1 MSDFKSYSPETA
13 GLIIRSLKGLAGN
26 YDGMD
31 LNAPHNLSNPWPR
44 RNWFLAR
51 WDNLPYGEIRN
62 PNLRLREMRRGILPQ
77 LERQLAALLYSLDI
91 VDMPR
96 GSISIHL
103 DAQVI
108 ITHLGYTLE
117 ELNNFV
123 RSIAP
128 VDRNQL
134 RNHNYC
140 GLKDVRCHSLVEFI
154 DSLMRNQIWTLFRH
168 HIKFI
173 QVRQSADKSPI
184 GSDERCDLA
193 NQRRAVAQATA
204 LSSESIVNLIEWTR
218 RSDFSDLEGEWQCTV
233 KEINLTL
240 EGLAS
245 RIEST
250 NRLEQERVSNEK
262 DQLATESPSTADVI
276 RSNPSSIS
284 EHGDDQS
291 VASLS
296 FGLFEEPPIRPQ
308 LIQLAK
314 STIPFFKLF
323 RILFNKLLKTPTG
336 KPTFTFGTTM
346 SSAEIKSVE
355 REIHWFTLEI
365 RSLSRG
371 LFCAYDRDET
381 NATVVLKEIESAYKS
396 LCKDLDSCIILLCSH
411 LVPLTSEVDLPASNN
426 SFETWSI
433 TFKEQ
438 FCLADRNFI
447 VALNHFK
454 KEMQI

>member
-276 RSNPSSIS
+276 RSNPSSI
-284 EHGDDQS
+284 
-291 VASLS
+291 
-296 FGLFEEPPIRPQ
+296 
-308 LIQLAK
+308 
-314 STIPFFKLF
+314 
-323 RILFNKLLKTPTG
+323 
-336 KPTFTFGTTM
+336 M
-346 SSAEIKSVE
+346 E